1 MCYHYTPTY
10 TYSQGGTEDCHVR
23 VDSRLLY
30 TPGMVTSMATLSPK
44 VYTPAD
50 REFAYQLWRTLSGRS
65 CRDVAR
71 RMGATY
77 PDIARETVTR
87 WMHEDGWKARA
98 DQEDSEDIQS
108 MRQAIGAV
116 VATQVVPSLETA
128 QRLRDDP
135 NVDPRVRLDAAKWL
149 AGLAGVAPVSKIEQA
164 VTYQQPKDDAI
175 VDAELKGKSAD
186 ELMKAEQ
193 AYRQRKRER

>member
-1 MCYHYTPTY
+1 
-10 TYSQGGTEDCHVR
+10 
-23 VDSRLLY
+23 
-30 TPGMVTSMATLSPK
+30 MVTSLATLSPK

-71 RMGATY
+71 RMASKY

-87 WMHEDGWKARA
+87 WAQEDQWKQRA
-98 DQEDSEDIQS
+98 DQEDTEDVQS

-116 VATQVVPSLETA
+116 VATEVVPSLETA
-128 QRLRDDP
+128 KAIRDNPDI
-135 NVDPRVRLDAAKWL
+135 DPRVRLDAAKWL

-164 VTYQQPKDDAI
+164 VTHHETKPAVY
-175 VDAELKGKSAD
+175 VDTLVSKSPD
-186 ELMKAEQ
+186 ELMRLEQ
-193 AYRQRKRER
+193 TYREKRRISDSSR